1 MWYERNVMY
10 SVCIYGITAVQV
22 VKSHCDSSVVW
33 ALSNLFLDFFT
44 FFNFAKPL
52 RLNVY
57 INELSESL
65 SKLHVGCCCGNT
77 VVNHIMYADDIVLFA
92 PSAKGL
98 HNTINVCY
106 AHGCDADIICNS
118 STSQVMFVDTMKCG
132 YMKTIMLGQKTL
144 NVTKSYTDLGHI
156 ITDNLCDDINAKVG
170 CIYGRSNIL
179 LRKFYFWSELA
190 ICQLV

>member
-1 MWYERNVMY
+1 ML
-10 SVCIYGITAVQV
+10 
-22 VKSHCDSSVVW
+22 DSLGSIQF
-33 ALSNLFLDFFT
+33 FLI

-52 RLNVY
+52 RQGGIMSPLLFNVY

-65 SKLHVGCCCGNT
+65 SKLHVGCCCGRPNT
-77 VVNHIMYADDIVLFA
+77 VVDHIMYADDIVLFA

-98 HNTINVCY
+98 QNTTNVCY
-106 AHGCDADIICNS
+106 AYVCDADILCNS
-118 STSQVMFVDTMKCG
+118 SKSQVMFVDTIKCG

-144 NVTKSYTDLGHI
+144 NVTKSYTYLGHI

-170 CIYGRSNIL
+170 CIYGRSNIM
-179 LRKFYFWSELA
+179 LRKFYIWSELA